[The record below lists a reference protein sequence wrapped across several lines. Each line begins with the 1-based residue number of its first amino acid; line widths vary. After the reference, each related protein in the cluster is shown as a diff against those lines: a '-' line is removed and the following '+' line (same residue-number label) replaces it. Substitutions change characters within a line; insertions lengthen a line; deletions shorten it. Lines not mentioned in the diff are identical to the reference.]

1 MTDLSVLDFERIPSH
16 LPHRNNEL
24 QTIRSALSGI
34 QYGDQGDPVTIYGP
48 SGAGKTSVAV
58 EAARKA
64 NREWG
69 NQYAVTD
76 CIRHRTRAA
85 LLHEMAAKLGMTAIH
100 RESTPPG
107 RYHDYFRD
115 EVEQAVV
122 IIDEAG
128 QLSDL
133 DVIQELTDSPSLTPI
148 VIIHDE
154 AEFMSRLP
162 VRIASRLRSG
172 PTVQCDPYHVDELV
186 DILNARLRAGSLSH
200 LIRDQTLEVVADH
213 AVGNARDAIALT
225 KRLVEEAR
233 RTDSVARPEDVTELA
248 PDAEKRVIR
257 HNLAKLDTEHRVI
270 YQIIYEAGEIQA
282 PELKDR
288 IDDRL
293 GLTDS
298 ERARCLNALQG
309 SYQVIEAEGSTRWRT
324 YRPIADVPARDPLP
338 SE

>member
-1 MTDLSVLDFERIPSH
+1 MTDLSVLDFDRIPRD
-16 LPHRNNEL
+16 LPHRNSEL
-24 QTIRSALSGI
+24 ETIQAALDDL
-34 QYGDQGDPVTIYGP
+34 QYAEPGDPVTIHGP
-48 SGAGKTSVAV
+48 SGAGKTSIAV

-64 NREWG
+64 HQSWG
-69 NQYAVTD
+69 ISHVLAD

-85 LLHEMAAKLGMTAIH
+85 VLHEIAAGLGMAGIH
-100 RESTPPG
+100 RESTPPS

-115 EVEQAVV
+115 DVTAAVV

-128 QLSDL
+128 QLADL
-133 DVIQELTDSPSLTPI
+133 DVLQELTNTPTLTPI

-162 VRIASRLRSG
+162 VRVASRLRTG
-172 PTVQCDPYHVDELV
+172 PTVECAPYSVAELV
-186 DILNARLRAGSLSH
+186 DILTARLRAGSLSH
-200 LIRDQTLEVVADH
+200 LIRESTLEVVADH
-213 AVGNARDAIALT
+213 AVGNARDAIAVT
-225 KRLVEEAR
+225 KQLVEDAR
-233 RTDSVARPEDVTELA
+233 ERDAVAQPDDVARLA
-248 PDAEKRVIR
+248 PDAEQRVVR

-288 IDDRL
+288 IDERL
-293 GLTDS
+293 DLSDS

-309 SYQVIEAEGSTRWRT
+309 SYRVIEAEGSTRWRT
-324 YRPIADVPARDPLP
+324 YRPIADVAARDPLP